1 MFNMGTDK
9 LFFVDAIDCF
19 LTHAEEERRHVD
31 GVEVEVGAD
40 ANKEAQVVFVGEA
53 LERD

>member
-1 MFNMGTDK
+1 MVTDE
-9 LFFVDAIDCF
+9 LFPVDAINCF
-19 LTHAEEERRHVD
+19 LTHAEEEVV

-40 ANKEAQVVFVGEA
+40 ENKEAQVVFVGEA

>member
-1 MFNMGTDK
+1 MVTDE
-9 LFFVDAIDCF
+9 LFPVDAINCF
-19 LTHAEEERRHVD
+19 LTHAEEEGRHVD

-40 ANKEAQVVFVGEA
+40 ENKEAQVVFVGEA